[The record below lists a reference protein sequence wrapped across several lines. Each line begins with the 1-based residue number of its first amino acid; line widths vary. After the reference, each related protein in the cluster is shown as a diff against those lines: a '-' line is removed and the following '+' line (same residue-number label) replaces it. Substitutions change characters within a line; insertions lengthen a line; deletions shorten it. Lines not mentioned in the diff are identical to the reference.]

1 MLADNNLRP
10 KMQVQNFEHS
20 CFKSLRLSFITDPW
34 DDIQTKLCYIT
45 AYCIFLAMDPL
56 QIESEEI

>member
-10 KMQVQNFEHS
+10 KMQVQNFEH
-20 CFKSLRLSFITDPW
+20 FKSLRLFFITDPW

>member
-1 MLADNNLRP
+1 
-10 KMQVQNFEHS
+10 MQVQNFEH
-20 CFKSLRLSFITDPW
+20 FKSLRLFFMTDPW